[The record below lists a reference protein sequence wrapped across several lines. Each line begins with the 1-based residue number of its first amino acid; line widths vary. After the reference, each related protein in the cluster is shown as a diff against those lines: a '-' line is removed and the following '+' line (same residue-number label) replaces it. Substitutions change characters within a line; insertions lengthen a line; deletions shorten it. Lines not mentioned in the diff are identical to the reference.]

1 MDSRFTKELDDLNSD
16 IYDIIYAYDKSDNF
30 PNFIEQHK
38 ELNIP
43 LYRVKRLFQRC
54 RYIRNKY
61 SNLFV
66 KFDINISKKEL
77 YTILLENM
85 LIIFNNIYD
94 LYFVS
99 DINNVEVEYAN
110 QNKKLAQRNV
120 IRLIKKNMFNFQIN
134 F

>member
-1 MDSRFTKELDDLNSD
+1 MDSRFTNELDDLNND
-16 IYDIIYAYDKSDNF
+16 VYDIIYAYDKSDNL

-43 LYRVKRLFQRC
+43 LFRIKRLFQKC

-99 DINNVEVEYAN
+99 DINNVEVRI
-110 QNKKLAQRNV
+110 LTV
-120 IRLIKKNMFNFQIN
+120 FSKKNL
-134 F
+134 

>member
-16 IYDIIYAYDKSDNF
+16 VYDIIYAHDKSDNF

-54 RYIRNKY
+54 RYIRSKY

-66 KFDINISKKEL
+66 KFNNNISKNDL
-77 YTILLENM
+77 YITILENM
-85 LIIFNNIYD
+85 LVMLNNIYD
-94 LYFVS
+94 LYFIS
-99 DINNVEVEYAN
+99 DINNVEVEYVN
-110 QNKKLAQRNV
+110 QNKKIAQRNL
-120 IRLIKKNMFNFQIN
+120 IRLIKKNMFNF
-134 F
+134 